1 MGNTVSNQSRHV
13 ATKGT
18 THIAKTAGPTDV
30 CIDPST
36 GATSG
41 FDNEVA
47 STLLQP
53 GTAVTLIANQ
63 KIWTAPH
70 QLGPPS
76 KNPHP
81 PFIVGTVSG
90 THIMEA
96 KATTYSGDVFAEGN
110 GVVRTFDQTTQNH
123 GNTPGY
129 VDAGANSGAA
139 TSVEDLFNKQCTLV
153 SLEGINEAD
162 GSAPDGL
169 SVGTPAKVS
178 RPLGYPGPKEN
189 KPPYYLE
196 IMSGSKVTFKSVRK
210 DVTVPEQTNPTCW
223 KGGLHTMW
231 LATRTGL
238 GATTSKPET
247 GKEEF
252 IVDEALTGCLFDT
265 VDGII
270 KAAGGL
276 DPKIKNL
283 NTAEVEGP
291 GGNISGTNAR
301 ASSKVST
308 SFTGTISSFEAVFA
322 FFLYRS
328 NPPFIDVQALSCG
341 GSMSAKLKIF
351 PSQKVD
357 YTLDLSVSANVT
369 NQTESQYAGAT
380 QQPSTMQKVKNA
392 IQAIQQ
398 AKITLGKLKD
408 ISEYVKKIASLAR
421 QQFSVDFLVATSIN
435 FKVAYKPCTEDKQGF
450 YGNFYT
456 TSHVGLTWA
465 LTFTS
470 SCLIGFT
477 ITFNISLINLVAP
490 GLGEGAA
497 TALRAA
503 GVRVDLVFSASISVP
518 ISFSIG
524 QDEFDYPSA
533 TGVEIGINPEL
544 SLSIAVG
551 FVIDLVRFGVR
562 FPMSLKAGFFLGD
575 KPKVLLQFQPKGEL
589 KTVLFL
595 IVLEGSWFERK
606 WEHEPENWKINWN
619 GPKLDVI
626 TVS

>member
-1 MGNTVSNQSRHV
+1 MSNTVSNQKRHV

-18 THIAKTAGPTDV
+18 SHVAKTAGPTDV

-76 KNPHP
+76 KAPHP

-96 KATTYSGDVFAEGN
+96 KATSYSGDVFAEGN

-129 VDAGANSGAA
+129 VDAGSNSADA
-139 TSVEDLFNKQCTLV
+139 TSVEDVFNKQCTLV
-153 SLEGINEAD
+153 SLTGINEAD
-162 GSAPDGL
+162 GPAPEGL
-169 SVGTPAKVS
+169 SVGAAPKVA
-178 RPLGYPGPKEN
+178 RPLGYPGRKEN

-196 IMSGSKVTFKSVRK
+196 IMSGTEVKFESVRK
-210 DVTVPEQTNPTCW
+210 DVTVPEATNPTCW

-238 GATTSKPET
+238 GATTAKPET
-247 GKEEF
+247 GTEKF
-252 IVDEALTGCLFDT
+252 TVTSDLTGCFFDT
-265 VDGII
+265 VDGVL
-270 KAAGGL
+270 KAVGGGSI
-276 DPKIKNL
+276 DNL
-283 NTAEVEGP
+283 TKGDTPGP
-291 GGNISGTNAR
+291 GGDIAGTNAR
-301 ASSKVST
+301 VESKSAASI
-308 SFTGTISSFEAVFA
+308 TGVISSFEAVFA

-341 GSMSAKLKIF
+341 GSMSAKLKLF
-351 PSQKVD
+351 PSQKID
-357 YTLDLSVSANVT
+357 YTLDLSDSATVT
-369 NQTESQYAGAT
+369 NTTQSTHAEGA
-380 QQPSTMQKVKNA
+380 STLDKVKKA
-392 IQAIQQ
+392 VQVIQQ
-398 AKITLGKLKD
+398 IKITLGKLKD
-408 ISEYVKKIASLAR
+408 TSEYVKKIASLAR
-421 QQFSVDFLVATSIN
+421 QQFSVDFLVSTSIN
-435 FKVAYKPCTEDKQGF
+435 FKVAYTPCTEDKQGF
-450 YGNFYT
+450 FGNYYT
-456 TSHVGLTWA
+456 TSHVGLTWK
-465 LTFTS
+465 LSFTS
-470 SCLIGFT
+470 SCIIGFT
-477 ITFNISLINLVAP
+477 VTFNISLINLVAP
-490 GLGEGAA
+490 GIGEGAA
-497 TALRAA
+497 TALRAV
-503 GVRVDLVFSASISVP
+503 GIRVDLVFSASLSVP
-518 ISFSIG
+518 ITFSIG
-524 QDEFDYPSA
+524 QDEFDYPSS
-533 TGVEIGINPEL
+533 TGVEIGISPTL
-544 SLSIAVG
+544 SISIAVG
-551 FVIDLVRFGVR
+551 FGIDIVSIGVK
-562 FPMSLKAGFFLGD
+562 FPMSLTAGFFLGD

-595 IVLEGSWFERK
+595 TLLEGSWFERK

>member
-1 MGNTVSNQSRHV
+1 MSNTVSNQSRHV

-18 THIAKTAGPTDV
+18 THIAKTGGPTDV

-41 FDNEVA
+41 FDNQVA

-53 GTAVTLIANQ
+53 GTAVTQIAGQ
-63 KIWTAPH
+63 KIWTSPH

-76 KNPHP
+76 EPPHP
-81 PFIVGTVSG
+81 PFVVGTVSG

-96 KATTYSGDVFAEGN
+96 KAVTYSGDVFAEGN

-129 VDAGANSGAA
+129 VDAGAASSSA
-139 TSVEDLFNKQCTLV
+139 TSVEDLYNKQCTLV
-153 SLEGINEAD
+153 SLTGINEAD
-162 GSAPDGL
+162 GSPTGVT
-169 SVGTPAKVS
+169 VGKAAAVA
-178 RPLGYPGPKEN
+178 RPLGYPGAKEN

-196 IMSGSKVTFKSVRK
+196 IMSGTEVKFESVRK

-247 GKEEF
+247 GTEKF
-252 IVDEALTGCLFDT
+252 TVTSALTGCLFDT
-265 VDGII
+265 VDGVI

-276 DPKIKNL
+276 DPSIPNVNSASDTTSHGTL
-283 NTAEVEGP
+283 AGTDARISTTTA
-291 GGNISGTNAR
+291 A
-301 ASSKVST
+301 

-357 YTLDLSVSANVT
+357 YTLSLSESLGAT
-369 NQTESQYAGAT
+369 NTTESAYEGQT
-380 QQPSTMQKVKNA
+380 PQPSTMTKVKNA

-398 AKITLGKLKD
+398 AKITLGKMKD

-421 QQFSVDFLVATSIN
+421 QQMSVTFLDATSIN
-435 FKVAYKPCTEDKQGF
+435 FKVGYKPCTEDKQGF
-450 YGNFYT
+450 YGNLYT
-456 TSHVGLTWA
+456 TSHVGLTWS
-465 LTFTS
+465 LTFTAA
-470 SCLIGFT
+470 CLIGFS

-518 ISFSIG
+518 ISFTIG
-524 QDEFDYPSA
+524 QDEFDFPSS
-533 TGVEIGINPEL
+533 TGIEIGINPEL

-551 FVIDLVRFGVR
+551 FVIDIVRFGVR
-562 FPMSLKAGFFLGD
+562 FPMSLSAGFFLGD
-575 KPKVLLQFQPKGEL
+575 KPKVLLQLQPKGEL
-589 KTVLFL
+589 KTVLFIIL
-595 IVLEGSWFERK
+595 FEGTWFLERK
-606 WEHEPENWKINWN
+606 WEKEPENWKISWN
-619 GPKLDVI
+619 GPRLDVI